1 VEELRIEKKKI
12 SELKEFPGNPRSIDL
27 RTLEKLKKSIQEFGY
42 VEPLVWN
49 ERTGHVVGGNQ
60 RLKVLKSLGIE
71 EVDVVVINISEVQE
85 KTLNLALNRIQ
96 GDWDYDLLKEILT
109 DIEELNGDLDL
120 TGFTEEE
127 LELFLRDVEELTK
140 KEKEKEKTEIPR
152 RAKYGDLWRL
162 GEHLVLCGDSTDPNS
177 YKKLLKDLK
186 INTIVTSPPYAMQR
200 KNEYGGIPPEEYPDW
215 FVSLSAILKSYLA
228 DDGSLFVN
236 IKEHAEKGQRSLY
249 VMKMVIKMVEDG
261 QWKFIDE
268 LIWKKPGLP
277 GGYKNR
283 LRNEYE
289 PVFWFIKDTAKVVE
303 REVEEGWIDDE
314 EAVLEDEYGRV
325 FHFTKETKIR
335 FYPKSLGRP
344 SDEIVKKNVNNVTK
358 TNNKNVSLGGIK
370 QRGIA
375 RPGNVITLQTNK
387 EIWGHPA
394 MYPVELPLFLI
405 KLTTLQGDIVFDPF
419 LGAGTTLIA
428 AERLK
433 RRCFGIELKE
443 EYVDI
448 VLARW
453 EAETGE
459 KAELVQ
465 EVEG

>member
-1 VEELRIEKKKI
+1 M
-12 SELKEFPGNPRSIDL
+12 
-27 RTLEKLKKSIQEFGY
+27 KKSIQEFGY

-71 EVDVVVINISEVQE
+71 EVDVVVVNIGEAQE

-96 GDWDYDLLKEILT
+96 GDWDYDLLKEILA
-109 DIEELNGDLDL
+109 DIEELDEDLDL
-120 TGFTEEE
+120 TGFTDEE
-127 LELFLRDVEELTK
+127 LELFLRDVEELAK
-140 KEKEKEKTEIPR
+140 KEKKEIEIPKR
-152 RAKYGDLWRL
+152 EKYGGLWRL
-162 GEHLVLCGDSTDPNS
+162 GEHLVLCGDSTDPLS
-177 YKKLLKDLK
+177 YEKLLKGVK
-186 INTIVTSPPYAMQR
+186 INTIITSPPYAMQR
-200 KNEYGGIPPEEYPDW
+200 KDEYEGIPANEYPDW
-215 FVSLSAILKSYLA
+215 FMSLSAILKGYLA
-228 DDGSLFVN
+228 DDGSFFVN
-236 IKEHAEKGQRSLY
+236 IKEHSEKGQRSLY
-249 VMKMVIKMVEDG
+249 VMKMVIKMVEEG

-268 LIWKKPGLP
+268 LIWKKTGLP

-283 LRNEYE
+283 LRNEFE

-303 REVEEGWIDDE
+303 REVEEGWVDDE

-325 FHFTKETKIR
+325 FHFSKETKIR
-335 FYPKSLGRP
+335 FYPKSIGKP
-344 SDEIVKKNVNNVTK
+344 SDRTVKKNVKGIRKTTNRNVT
-358 TNNKNVSLGGIK
+358 LGGVG

-375 RPGNVITLQTNK
+375 RPGNVINLKTNK
-387 EIWGHPA
+387 EVWGHPA

-405 KLTTLQGDIVFDPF
+405 KLTTLPGDVVFDPF

-428 AERLK
+428 SERLK
-433 RRCFGIELKE
+433 RRCFGIELKK

-448 VLARW
+448 ILARW